1 MRGRDQKRSF
11 VKHRSSNKS
20 RHRLSEG
27 EDPLDESH
35 LIKQS
40 SSTSL
45 NLPRVRYNLSSS
57 SSEVKLPSISD
68 SPRMWKDLSPE
79 ISNDRA
85 PTSSKVGKE
94 LSPQS
99 QRMRNVLS
107 PDPYRLEKTVSPDL
121 LHRERYNSDQWDC
134 SIVSS
139 QSESSVDILS
149 GSCDSLDNV
158 TMEIKKNTSPPIRR
172 GESSAVKV
180 SAVNKKQVI
189 RNLASITSLTQVD
202 EGEHNKDD
210 KITDVE
216 DKCSSCGPD
225 VQVISSHDL
234 ASNDSSD
241 VSHDLN
247 GVSHDPTSVS
257 HDPDGI
263 SMDDD
268 LINQSVSMDSNIS
281 SQSFHVDFFDSPV
294 QQHSLDDIAEEQNEV
309 LNKKVQHMSIQ
320 STASILSI
328 GM

>member
-11 VKHRSSNKS
+11 IKHRSSNKS
-20 RHRLSEG
+20 RYRLSEG

-68 SPRMWKDLSPE
+68 FPRMRKDLSPE
-79 ISNDRA
+79 IARAWNDRA
-85 PTSSKVGKE
+85 PTNLKVGKE

-99 QRMRNVLS
+99 QRMRNALS

-121 LHRERYNSDQWDC
+121 LHRVRNNSDQWDC
-134 SIVSS
+134 SIASS

-158 TMEIKKNTSPPIRR
+158 TMEIPKKNTSPPVRR

-180 SAVNKKQVI
+180 SEVNKKQVI
-189 RNLASITSLTQVD
+189 RNLATITSLTQVD

-210 KITDVE
+210 KMITHVE
-216 DKCSSCGPD
+216 DKCSPCGPD
-225 VQVISSHDL
+225 AQIISSHDL
-234 ASNDSSD
+234 VSNGSS
-241 VSHDLN
+241 N
-247 GVSHDPTSVS
+247 VSHDPTSVS
-257 HDPDGI
+257 HDPDDI
-263 SMDDD
+263 SMDGD
-268 LINQSVSMDSNIS
+268 LINQSVSMDSNMS
-281 SQSFHVDFFDSPV
+281 SQSVHVDFFDSPV
-294 QQHSLDDIAEEQNEV
+294 QQHSLDDIAEEQNKV
-309 LNKKVQHMSIQ
+309 LNKKVQHRSLQ